1 MKPFF
6 WDKVS
11 VPTTAPNVWNASSAQ
26 TPSVDLSDLE
36 AMFRIDD
43 NPSTTSQT
51 PASPSKKRNVTT
63 LLDIT
68 RANNIG
74 IMLSRIKLTF
84 PDIKRCI
91 LEINDEKLSVEDLRA
106 ISKQLPTTEEIVRIQ
121 DFDDIS
127 KLAKADQYFSEII
140 TIPRLNE
147 RLTSMIYRRKLDI
160 EITEIRPELDS
171 LWNASRELRSCTR
184 FKRILQVVLAV
195 GNALNG
201 STFRGGA
208 KAFQLD
214 GLLKMKETKTA
225 NAGPGCPTLMH
236 YVARLLLHSDPTL
249 VTFIDDLPNLENAAR
264 VAVQTTLQ
272 TVSTLVGGVA
282 AVKAEV
288 AVLKQTATR
297 PPGDRFISVMETFV
311 SQVAS
316 PVDALENMGRSL
328 EAELKS
334 MLQFYGEKTDTP
346 DARKPEDFFGLIL
359 SFSIA
364 LQKCALEVGEAEEKL
379 QKTLAPPAPAPPVP
393 TVQVDTIAE
402 EDESTTPEPTVKGL
416 LKDTGDTLSPMN
428 SQGYATGRRS
438 MGRGD
443 LDQAMRSLR
452 EGKKR
457 VRAQR
462 PLSKIFID
470 GSGGGN
476 RQSRVFD

>member
-11 VPTTAPNVWNASSAQ
+11 VPNTAANVWNAPTSQAQ
-26 TPSVDLSDLE
+26 LVDLSDLE
-36 AMFRIDD
+36 AMFRIDN

-84 PDIKRCI
+84 PDITKCI

-106 ISKQLPTTEEIVRIQ
+106 ISKQLPTIEEVVRIQ

-127 KLAKADQYFSEII
+127 KLAKADQYFGEII

-147 RLTSMIYRRKLDI
+147 RLNSMIYRRKLDI
-160 EITEIRPELDS
+160 EITEVRPELDS
-171 LWNASRELRSCTR
+171 LWNASRELRSCTK
-184 FKRILQVVLAV
+184 FKRILQIVLAV

-264 VAVQTTLQ
+264 IAVQTTLQ

-282 AVKAEV
+282 AVKTEV
-288 AVLKQTATR
+288 ATLKRAPTR
-297 PPGDRFISVMETFV
+297 PPGDKFIPVMEAFV
-311 SQVAS
+311 LQVAS
-316 PVDALENMGRSL
+316 PVEALENMGRSL

-334 MLQFYGEKTDTP
+334 MLQFYGEKTDPP

-379 QKTLAPPAPAPPVP
+379 QKTLAPAPAPPP

-402 EDESTTPEPTVKGL
+402 EDESTTPEPTIKGL
-416 LKDTGDTLSPMN
+416 LKDPSGDTLSPMN

-438 MGRGD
+438 IGRGD

-457 VRAQR
+457 VRTQR

-476 RQSRVFD
+476 RQSRIFD